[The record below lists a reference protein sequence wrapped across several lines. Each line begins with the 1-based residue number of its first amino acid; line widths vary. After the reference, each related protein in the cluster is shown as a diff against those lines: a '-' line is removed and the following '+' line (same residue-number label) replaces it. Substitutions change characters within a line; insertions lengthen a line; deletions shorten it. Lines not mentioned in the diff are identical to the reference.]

1 MSQQDRRDGT
11 SALGSFGY
19 PLEHDGR
26 DEWER
31 LNQQLFEAWN
41 LGQNTFLAWTQAG
54 SERHFLAV
62 RYYDILEPLVHQDPA
77 IGATSIPEFINN
89 ILAGPKYID
98 VEAFDHL
105 RHAFAGAA
113 RVIRTV
119 LPPGSILGTDLISE
133 LVTRYGVSLVR
144 ERAVMLLDIVGFSL
158 HTPLEQVVMLN
169 SLSYSV
175 NSAYR
180 QLASK
185 NVRVRFNLP
194 SFARTT
200 TGDGFYIW
208 NRDRTLEGNIALYKL
223 MMLLLADNALSHK
236 QAVRFP
242 VPVLRAAFHVGEHYE
257 FFQIE
262 ALSPTAF
269 SYIVGHVTIEL
280 ARIVDKALPG
290 QILLGDFNISW
301 RNARS
306 PGVLAYDTPAF
317 IEKAGA
323 ALGRLHGLEVANA
336 QVENIRCHLTGERI
350 PGGGFDIGRYAIRDK
365 HGITRTVY
373 NAKINIHLNQGQ
385 PIFLGLQST
394 DLRSPAIGGP
404 HWPSAD

>member
-1 MSQQDRRDGT
+1 MAFHPDTPWSTPTRKNG
-11 SALGSFGY
+11 G
-19 PLEHDGR
+19 
-26 DEWER
+26 
-31 LNQQLFEAWN
+31 NQQLFEAWN

-54 SERHFLAV
+54 SERRFLAV
-62 RYYDILEPLVHQDPA
+62 RYYDILEPLAHQDPA
-77 IGATSIPEFINN
+77 IGATSTPEIVNG
-89 ILAGPKYID
+89 ILAGPKFID
-98 VEAFDHL
+98 VAAFDHL
-105 RHAFAGAA
+105 REAFAGAA

-119 LPPGSILGTDLISE
+119 LPPGSTLGPDVISE

-185 NVRVRFNLP
+185 NVRVRFNRP
-194 SFARTT
+194 TFARTT

-208 NRDRTLEGNIALYKL
+208 NRDRTLEGNVALYKL
-223 MMLLLADNALSHK
+223 MMLLLADNALAHK
-236 QAVRFP
+236 KAVRFP
-242 VPVLRAAFHVGEHYE
+242 VPSLRAAFHVGEHYE

-269 SYIVGHVTIEL
+269 SYIVGRVTIEL

-301 RNARS
+301 RNARNA
-306 PGVLAYDTPAF
+306 GVLAYDTPGF

-336 QVENIRCHLTGERI
+336 QVGHIRCHLTGERS

-373 NAKINIHLNQGQ
+373 NAKINIHLNRGQ
-385 PIFLGLQST
+385 PIFLGLQSA

-404 HWPSAD
+404 HWPGGD